1 MLACAARE
9 RGDRGERDPEHSPT
23 SAKHWLKHSIRAEA
37 CAAGP
42 RYGARV
48 TRPRHP
54 TELLTLF
61 LSIVACLSF
70 VLGLSDLPLRPAP
83 EHKASEPIQIPE
95 QERAGSLR
103 VTVLRAG
110 GAALPAATVQV
121 FWERAGSFHWI
132 LAESTDSSGQALLA
146 RLPFGRLWLL
156 ADAPGFARASSTLVL
171 SAEARALSFSL
182 QPAQALAVTVN
193 DENAALIPK
202 ATVLVDTSDPLPF
215 GALTDQDGV
224 ARFARLGTP
233 PWSVKASAPGYE
245 SVSRA
250 GVRGPLTLTLRRL
263 ASLEV
268 AVLGVDGKPAP
279 GATVMIAGATL
290 WPARSALTNAAG
302 NARITGLL
310 AGSYDLRASL
320 GANVAPTLLGFPLE
334 RGQNERLT
342 LRLEPGRTVIAVV
355 TDGDGASPVVVPNAD
370 VVLAEA
376 GLSSFPIR
384 GRTGSDGTV
393 ALGPIATGP
402 ATLGARAVDF
412 VGSALVTVPEL
423 LTGPVRVPLIR
434 GGTILG
440 EVADA
445 RGFPV
450 DGASIEVVGSD
461 PSGLPIAETPA
472 LVGFRQNHFA
482 WSLPGPVPL
491 VPAGEL
497 GVMPGPVPPI
507 PKPGAAA
514 ALAANLADFPAPLSE
529 IAAWISNRG
538 GHFTARPVT
547 PGRVRVIV
555 RHPDFVEG
563 TSELVAVAPGG
574 EAKVKIVLLRGASLE
589 GRVLDDRGQPLSGV
603 EVELSSAR
611 ATRSQGT
618 TTASDGT
625 FAFAAVPAE
634 LTLSLSRAE
643 DPARVVLRK
652 SLRLA
657 EGAREKLELI
667 LPALRD
673 PVRVLAVDEDARP
686 IELVEIA
693 ATSLEPTRPLR
704 LTRFTDAE
712 GAVSFPDA
720 LGENL
725 RIVAEAPGYARLA
738 QSVASAPKE
747 LKLTLRRGVIV
758 EGRVTAVRGRSVVAG
773 AVVSVSQNG
782 VRKVATSDGDGAF
795 RLRDIAPGE
804 LRVRVEHPDFAV
816 EEATLHVDSTGRADR
831 PFSLPEIDLF
841 EAGEV
846 EGEVVDQRGDRVEG
860 ARVMVGNGPGYVPAG
875 KTARGVVVSDRDGH
889 FLLSGVHPGIATI
902 TAVSSVAG
910 RGSAR
915 GVEISSGRTARGLR
929 IQLAPQGADAD
940 ASLAPASVS
949 IGLGERGNAPN
960 IEVVV
965 VSVAEASEAERA
977 GVEPGD
983 VISALDGVRP
993 TSMADARA
1001 RLSGQPG
1008 SDIVLELS
1016 RASVALRL
1024 RVLREAIRR

>member
-1 MLACAARE
+1 M
-9 RGDRGERDPEHSPT
+9 
-23 SAKHWLKHSIRAEA
+23 
-37 CAAGP
+37 
-42 RYGARV
+42 

-54 TELLTLF
+54 TELLTLL
-61 LSIVACLSF
+61 LSVVACLSF

-83 EHKASEPIQIPE
+83 ERKASEPIRISE
-95 QERAGSLR
+95 QQRTGTVR
-103 VTVLRAG
+103 VTVLRDG
-110 GAALPAATVQV
+110 GIALSVATVQV
-121 FWERAGSFHWI
+121 FWERAGRFHWV
-132 LAESTDSSGQALLA
+132 AAAATDGTGLALLA
-146 RLPFGRLWLL
+146 RLPLGRLWLL

-171 SAEARALSFSL
+171 SAEPRVLSFSL
-182 QPAQALAVTVN
+182 HPAQALAVTVN
-193 DENAALIPK
+193 DENAAPIAK

-215 GALTDQDGV
+215 GALTDEQGV
-224 ARFARLGTP
+224 ARFARLGPP

-250 GVRGPLTLTLRRL
+250 GVRGPLSLTLRRL

-268 AVLGVDGKPAP
+268 TVLGVDGKPAP
-279 GATVMIAGATL
+279 DATVMIAGATL
-290 WPARSALTNAAG
+290 WPARSALTNSAG
-302 NARITGLL
+302 SARITGLL
-310 AGSYDLRASL
+310 AGSYDLRASA
-320 GANVAPTLLGFPLE
+320 GAQVAPTLLGFPLA
-334 RGQNERLT
+334 RGQNEKLT
-342 LRLEPGRTVIAVV
+342 LRLEAGRTVIAVV
-355 TDGDGASPVVVPNAD
+355 TDGDGANPVAVANAD

-384 GRTGSDGTV
+384 GRTGSDGKV
-393 ALGPIATGP
+393 SLGPIAGGP

-412 VGSALVTVPEL
+412 VGSALVAVPEI
-423 LTGPVRVPLIR
+423 LTGPVRVPLTR
-434 GGTILG
+434 GGAIVG

-461 PSGLPIAETPA
+461 ASGLPIAETPA

-491 VPAGEL
+491 IPAGEL

-507 PKPGAAA
+507 PKPGAEA
-514 ALAANLADFPAPLSE
+514 ALATNSADFAAPLSDL
-529 IAAWISNRG
+529 APWVSNRG
-538 GHFTARPVT
+538 GQFSARPVT

-555 RHPDFVEG
+555 RHPDYVEG
-563 TSELVAVAPGG
+563 TSELVTVAPGG
-574 EAKVKIVLLRGASLE
+574 EARVKIVLLRGASLE

-611 ATRSQGT
+611 ATRT
-618 TTASDGT
+618 EMATTASDGT
-625 FAFAAVPAE
+625 FAFAAVPAD
-634 LTLSLSRAE
+634 LTLSLSRPE
-643 DPARVVLRK
+643 DPSRVVLRK
-652 SLRLA
+652 SLHLA
-657 EGAREKLELI
+657 EGAHDKLELT

-673 PVRVLAVDEDARP
+673 PVRVLVVDEDARP

-725 RIVAEAPGYARLA
+725 RIVAEAPGYARMA
-738 QSVASAPKE
+738 QSVAAAPKE

-758 EGRVTAVRGRSVVAG
+758 EGRVTAVRGRRVVAG
-773 AVVSVSQNG
+773 AIVSVSQNG
-782 VRKVATSDGDGAF
+782 VRKVATSDGDGVF

-804 LRVRVEHPDFAV
+804 LHVRVEHPDFAD
-816 EEATLHVDSTGRADR
+816 EEASLRVDSTGRADR
-831 PFSLPEIDLF
+831 PFSLPDIDLF

-846 EGEVVDQRGDRVEG
+846 EGEVVDERGDRIAG
-860 ARVMVGNGPGYVPAG
+860 ARVMVGNGPGYLPAG
-875 KTARGVVVSDRDGH
+875 KTARGVVSSDLEGH
-889 FLLSGVHPGIATI
+889 FVLPGVHPGTATI

-915 GVEISSGRTARGLR
+915 AVEVSSGRTSRGLR
-929 IQLAPQGADAD
+929 IQLAPQGGEPE
-940 ASLAPASVS
+940 ASLAPGSVA

-965 VSVAEASEAERA
+965 VSVAESSEAERA

-1008 SDIVLELS
+1008 SDVVLELS
-1016 RASVALRL
+1016 RASAALRL

>member
-1 MLACAARE
+1 M
-9 RGDRGERDPEHSPT
+9 
-23 SAKHWLKHSIRAEA
+23 
-37 CAAGP
+37 
-42 RYGARV
+42 

-61 LSIVACLSF
+61 LSVIACLSF
-70 VLGLSDLPLRPAP
+70 VLGLTDLPLRPAP
-83 EHKASEPIQIPE
+83 ERKASEPIVISE
-95 QERAGSLR
+95 QERPGSVS
-103 VTVLRAG
+103 VTVLRDG
-110 GAALPAATVQV
+110 GVALAAATVQV
-121 FWERAGSFHWI
+121 FWERAGSFHW
-132 LAESTDSSGQALLA
+132 LAAESTDSSGQALLS
-146 RLPFGRLWLL
+146 RLPLGRLWLL

-171 SAEARALSFSL
+171 SGERRALSFSMH
-182 QPAQALAVTVN
+182 PAQALAVTVT
-193 DENAALIPK
+193 DETAAPIPK

-215 GALTDQDGV
+215 GALGDAQGV
-224 ARFARLGTP
+224 ARFARLGPP

-250 GVRGPLTLTLRRL
+250 GVRGPLSLTLRRL

-310 AGSYDLRASL
+310 AGSYDLRASSA
-320 GANVAPTLLGFPLE
+320 GNVAPTLLGFPLA
-334 RGQNERLT
+334 RGQNDKLT

-355 TDGDGASPVVVPNAD
+355 TDGEGASPIAVANAD

-384 GRTGSDGTV
+384 GRTGSDGKV
-393 ALGPIATGP
+393 LLGPIASGP

-412 VGSALVTVPEL
+412 VGSALVAVPEL
-423 LTGPVRVPLIR
+423 LTGPVRVPLTR
-434 GGTILG
+434 GGAIVG
-440 EVADA
+440 EVSDA

-461 PSGLPIAETPA
+461 TSGLPIAETPA

-482 WSLPGPVPL
+482 WSLPGPLPL
-491 VPAGEL
+491 IAAGEL

-507 PKPGAAA
+507 PKPGAGA
-514 ALAANLADFPAPLSE
+514 ALATNSADFSAPLSDL
-529 IAAWISNRG
+529 APWVSNRG
-538 GHFTARPVT
+538 GHFAARPVT

-555 RHPDFVEG
+555 RHPDYVEG
-563 TSELVAVAPGG
+563 TSELVTVLPGA
-574 EAKVKIVLLRGASLE
+574 EARVKIVLLRGASLE

-611 ATRSQGT
+611 ATRSEAA

-634 LTLSLSRAE
+634 LTLSLSRPE
-643 DPARVVLRK
+643 DPSRVVLRK
-652 SLRLA
+652 SLHLA

-673 PVRVLAVDEDARP
+673 PVRVLVLDEDARP

-704 LTRFTDAE
+704 LTRFTDSE
-712 GAVSFPDA
+712 GAVTFPDA

-725 RIVAEAPGYARLA
+725 RIVAEAPGYARIA
-738 QSVASAPKE
+738 QSVAAAPKE

-758 EGRVTAVRGRSVVAG
+758 EGRVTAVRGRRVVSG

-782 VRKVATSDGDGAF
+782 VRKLATSDADGAF

-804 LRVRVEHPDFAV
+804 IRVRVEHPDFAD
-816 EEATLHVDSTGRADR
+816 EEASLHVDSTGRADR
-831 PFSLPEIDLF
+831 PFSLPDIDLV

-846 EGEVVDQRGDRVEG
+846 EGEVLDQRGDRIAG
-860 ARVMVGNGPGYVPAG
+860 ARVMAGNAAGYLPAG
-875 KTARGVVVSDRDGH
+875 KSARGVVISDQDGH
-889 FLLSGVHPGIATI
+889 FLLSGVHPGTAII

-915 GVEISSGRTARGLR
+915 GVEVSSGRTARGLR
-929 IQLAPQGADAD
+929 IQLVPQGTDPD
-940 ASLAPASVS
+940 ASLAAGSVA

-960 IEVVV
+960 SEVVV
-965 VSVAEASEAERA
+965 VSVAESSEAERA
-977 GVEPGD
+977 GVEAGD
-983 VISALDGVRP
+983 VLSALDGVRP

-1016 RASVALRL
+1016 RASVSLRL

>member
-1 MLACAARE
+1 
-9 RGDRGERDPEHSPT
+9 
-23 SAKHWLKHSIRAEA
+23 
-37 CAAGP
+37 
-42 RYGARV
+42 V

-54 TELLTLF
+54 TELLTWLLSVIACASF
-61 LSIVACLSF
+61 L
-70 VLGLSDLPLRPAP
+70 LGLSDLPLRPMREREAP
-83 EHKASEPIQIPE
+83 EPVRILE
-95 QERAGSLR
+95 QDRTGSVR
-103 VTVLRAG
+103 VTVLRG
-110 GAALPAATVQV
+110 DGVALPVATVQV
-121 FWERAGSFHWI
+121 FWERAGRFHW
-132 LAESTDSSGQALLA
+132 LAAESTDSAGQALLS
-146 RLPFGRLWLL
+146 RLPLGRLWLL
-156 ADAPGFARASSTLVL
+156 AEAPGFARASSTLVL
-171 SAEARALSFSL
+171 GAEPRALSIGL
-182 QPAQALAVTVN
+182 QPAQALAVTVM
-193 DENAALIPK
+193 DENAAPIQR
-202 ATVLVDTSDPLPF
+202 ATVLVETSDPLPF
-215 GALTDQDGV
+215 GALTNEQGV
-224 ARFARLGTP
+224 ASLARLGLA

-250 GVRGPLTLTLRRL
+250 GVRAALSLTLRRL

-268 AVLGVDGKPAP
+268 VVLDTDGRPAP

-290 WPARSALTNAAG
+290 WPARSALSNREGSAK
-302 NARITGLL
+302 ITGLL

-320 GANVAPTLLGFPLE
+320 GGNVAPTLLGFPLS
-334 RGQNERLT
+334 RGANEKLT
-342 LRLEPGRTVIAVV
+342 LRLEPGRTVIAAV
-355 TDGDGASPVVVPNAD
+355 TDGDGPNPVAVPNAD

-384 GRTGSDGTV
+384 GRTGTDGRV
-393 ALGPIATGP
+393 ALGPIASGP

-412 VGSALVTVPEL
+412 VGSALVAVPEV
-423 LTGPVRVPLIR
+423 LTGPVRVPLTR
-434 GGTILG
+434 GGAILG

-461 PSGLPIAETPA
+461 SGGLPIAETPA

-482 WSLPGPVPL
+482 WSLSGPVPL
-491 VPAGEL
+491 IPAGEL

-507 PKPGAAA
+507 PKPGAAN
-514 ALAANLADFPAPLSE
+514 ALAANLADFDAPLGE
-529 IAAWISNRG
+529 LVPWISDRG

-563 TSELVAVAPGG
+563 TSELVSVAPGG
-574 EAKVKIVLLRGASLE
+574 EARVKIVLLRGASLE
-589 GRVLDDRGQPLSGV
+589 GRVLDDRGQPLERI

-611 ATRSQGT
+611 ATRSET
-618 TTASDGT
+618 ATTASDGT
-625 FAFAAVPAE
+625 FAFAAVPSE
-634 LTLSLSRAE
+634 LTLSLARPE

-652 SLRLA
+652 SLHLA
-657 EGAREKLELI
+657 EGVHEKLELT

-673 PVRVLAVDEDARP
+673 PVRVLALDEDARP
-686 IELVEIA
+686 IELCEIA

-725 RIVAEAPGYARLA
+725 RFVAEAPGYARMA

-758 EGRVTAVRGRSVVAG
+758 EGRVTAVRGRRVVPG
-773 AVVSVSQNG
+773 AIVSVSQNG
-782 VRKVATSDGDGAF
+782 LRKVATSDGDGVF

-804 LRVRVEHPDFAV
+804 LRVRVEHADYAD

-831 PFSLPEIDLF
+831 PFTLPDIDLF

-860 ARVMVGNGPGYVPAG
+860 ARVTVGNGSGYLPAG
-875 KTARGVVVSDRDGH
+875 KSARGVVLSDRDGH
-889 FLLSGVHPGIATI
+889 FLLPGVHPGSATI

-910 RGSAR
+910 RGSVRAIE
-915 GVEISSGRTARGLR
+915 VSSGRTARGAR
-929 IQLAPQGADAD
+929 IQLAPQGTDSD
-940 ASLAPASVS
+940 ASLAQGSVA
-949 IGLGERGNAPN
+949 IGLGERGNPPN
-960 IEVVV
+960 VEVVV
-965 VSVAEASEAERA
+965 VSVAESSEAERA
-977 GVEPGD
+977 GVEAGD
-983 VISALDGVRP
+983 VITALDGARP

-1001 RLSGQPG
+1001 RLGGQPG
-1008 SDIVLELS
+1008 SDIVLELA
-1016 RASVALRL
+1016 RASSTLRL